1 MNFNVIAL
9 TETWLRDYEHLIN
22 YVQISGYNFEYN
34 ICSTGQPGG
43 GVSMY
48 IKENVNYKRRQDII
62 NIDKS
67 VEHLWIEV
75 RGCNNNSYLIGVFY
89 QPSSEQSVKEL
100 WLAKFDNILAQI
112 SIIWD
117 GPIVI
122 AGDFHI
128 NLLNSG
134 KKVAKRYDGIL
145 DTFNLQQL
153 NSYPTRKGK
162 KLIDHI
168 ITNTSMKPIC
178 ENLVPTDEIS
188 DHDMPFVILNIKSP
202 KFQPCYKMICDFKN
216 FELENCIKNFERLPL
231 SLAYASDDSDD
242 QVRILNDLI
251 LCINKHAPLKR
262 TKITSPPAPWNKSVS
277 IKYLQSERIKL
288 RKIAYETKNEN
299 DMQNNRLTRICL
311 TQTIKAEK

>member
-1 MNFNVIAL
+1 MNLKLCQTPMNFNVIAL

-43 GVSMY
+43 GVSMN
-48 IKENVNYKRRQDII
+48 IKENVNYKRRQDIK

-67 VEHLWIEV
+67 VKHLWIEV

-134 KKVAKRYDGIL
+134 KKVAKR
-145 DTFNLQQL
+145 
-153 NSYPTRKGK
+153 
-162 KLIDHI
+162 
-168 ITNTSMKPIC
+168 
-178 ENLVPTDEIS
+178 
-188 DHDMPFVILNIKSP
+188 
-202 KFQPCYKMICDFKN
+202 
-216 FELENCIKNFERLPL
+216 
-231 SLAYASDDSDD
+231 
-242 QVRILNDLI
+242 
-251 LCINKHAPLKR
+251 
-262 TKITSPPAPWNKSVS
+262 
-277 IKYLQSERIKL
+277 
-288 RKIAYETKNEN
+288 
-299 DMQNNRLTRICL
+299 
-311 TQTIKAEK
+311 